1 MMTSRE
7 RVIRAIEFK
16 GIDRIPI
23 MHAVLPAAWY
33 KYGEELA
40 NILSRYPK
48 DIVSSLDKMDVSRR
62 PASAGY
68 KYSEDLSKKWTFED
82 DFIYLEPRSFQY
94 GTPGEAGDS
103 TDEWGCTWRK
113 IDPGIVGQV
122 IKSPLEDWDNLDSY
136 RFPDALAYW
145 RFNIP
150 EIERTIEYAQRKGK
164 YIIAYSGNL
173 FELLQWIRDY
183 VPLMMDIMEDR
194 ERVRFLIEKIVD
206 YNLKTLGFWLRYPVD
221 GILFQDDWGTQRQL
235 IINPKIWR
243 ELFKPYYKELFEAV
257 HRAGHHVH
265 FHTDGYTIDI
275 IPDLIEIGV
284 DVLNPQF
291 SAMNL
296 DALAKIVAGKICIR
310 SDIDRQYI
318 LTKALPEEVE
328 LYVKRVIDLFG
339 SKEGGFIG
347 MGEINSDSKLENVE
361 AMYEAFEKYGRYN

>member
-1 MMTSRE
+1 MTSRE

-16 GIDRIPI
+16 CPDRVPV

-33 KYGEELA
+33 KYGEDLA
-40 NILSRYPK
+40 KILSRYPR
-48 DIVSSLDKMDVSRR
+48 DIASRLNKSDISKS

-68 KYSEDLSKKWTFED
+68 KYSEELSEKWIFAD
-82 DFIYLEPRSFQY
+82 DFVYLEPRSFQY
-94 GTPGEAGDS
+94 GTPGKSGDS

-122 IKSPLEDWDNLDSY
+122 IKSPLEDWDNIKNY
-136 RFPDALAYW
+136 QFPDPLAYW

-150 EIERTIEYAQRKGK
+150 EIERTVSYAQHRDK
-164 YIIAYSGNL
+164 YIIAYCGNL

-183 VPLMMDIMEDR
+183 VPLMIDIMENRDR
-194 ERVRFLIEKIVD
+194 VKFLIEKIVD
-206 YNLKTLGFWLRYPVD
+206 YNLRTLEFWLKYPID

-235 IINPKIWR
+235 IINPKTWR
-243 ELFKPYYKELFEAV
+243 ELFKPYYKKLFDTV
-257 HRAGHHVH
+257 HSSGRHIH

-296 DALAKIVAGKICIR
+296 EDLAKIVAGRVCIR

-318 LTKALPEEVE
+318 LPKATPEEVD
-328 LYVKRVIDLFG
+328 LYVKRVIELFG
-339 SKEGGFIG
+339 SNNGGFIA
-347 MGEINSDSKLENVE
+347 MGEINSDSKLENIE
-361 AMYEAFEKYGRYN
+361 AMYEAFEKYGRL

>member
-1 MMTSRE
+1 MTSRE
-7 RVIRAIEFK
+7 RVIRAIEFNRP
-16 GIDRIPI
+16 DRIPI

-33 KYGEELA
+33 KYGDRLA
-40 NILSRYPK
+40 GILSKYPR
-48 DIVSSLDKMDVSRR
+48 DLSLNSGRSEISAR

-68 KYSEDLSKKWTFED
+68 KYSDDLSKKWVFED
-82 DFIYLEPRSFQY
+82 DFVYLEPRSFQY
-94 GTPGEAGDS
+94 GTPGKAGES
-103 TDEWGCTWRK
+103 TDEWRCTWKK

-122 IKSPLEDWDNLDSY
+122 IKSPLADWDNIKDY
-136 RFPDALAYW
+136 RFPDPLAYW

-150 EIERTIEYAQRKGK
+150 EIEETINYAQQKGK

-183 VPLMMDIMEDR
+183 VPLMMDIMEDSD
-194 ERVRFLIEKIVD
+194 RVRFLIERIVD
-206 YNLKTLGFWLRYPVD
+206 YNLKTLDFWLRYPVD

-243 ELFKPYYKELFEAV
+243 ELFKPYYKELFDAV
-257 HRAGHHVH
+257 HKAGRHVH

-296 DALAKIVAGKICIR
+296 EDLAKIVAGKVCIR

-318 LTKALPEEVE
+318 LPKASVEEVD
-328 LYVKRVIDLFG
+328 LYIKKVIELFG
-339 SKEGGFIG
+339 SNNGGFIG

-361 AMYEAFEKYGRYN
+361 AMYEAFEKYGRY

>member
-1 MMTSRE
+1 MTSRE

-16 GIDRIPI
+16 GPDRIPV

-40 NILSRYPK
+40 KILSKYPR
-48 DIVSSLDKMDVSRR
+48 DIASGSGKSDVSKR

-68 KYSEDLSKKWTFED
+68 KYSEDLTKRWTFED
-82 DFIYLEPRSFQY
+82 DFAYLEPRSFQY

-103 TDEWGCTWRK
+103 TDEWGCIWRK

-122 IKSPLEDWDNLDSY
+122 VKSPLEDWDNIRNY
-136 RFPDALAYW
+136 RFPDPLAYW

-150 EIERTIEYAQRKGK
+150 EIEMTVSYAQQKNK

-194 ERVRFLIEKIVD
+194 DRVRFLIEKIVD
-206 YNLKTLGFWLRYPVD
+206 YNLKTLEFWLKYPVD

-235 IINPKIWR
+235 IINPEIWR
-243 ELFKPYYKELFEAV
+243 ELFKPYYKELFDAV
-257 HRAGHHVH
+257 HRAGRHVH

-296 DALAKIVAGKICIR
+296 EDLAKIVAGKVCIR

-318 LTKALPEEVE
+318 LPKATPEEVD
-328 LYVKRVIDLFG
+328 LYVKRIIELFS
-339 SKEGGFIG
+339 SKDGGFIG
-347 MGEINSDSKLENVE
+347 MGEINSDSKLENIE
-361 AMYEAFEKYGRYN
+361 AMYEAFEKYGRYI